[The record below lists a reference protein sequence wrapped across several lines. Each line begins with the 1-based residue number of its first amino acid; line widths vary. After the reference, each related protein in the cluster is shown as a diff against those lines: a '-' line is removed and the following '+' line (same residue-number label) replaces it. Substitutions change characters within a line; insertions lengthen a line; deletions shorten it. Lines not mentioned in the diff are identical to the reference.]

1 MPKKFFTIGKVPGYN
16 KLINKKIPY
25 EDKLL
30 PHLTFVDLIPRT
42 LEFRKDA
49 IKDPKTFVN
58 NVLTYVDADHPMKYF
73 NKVMENHLQYLDSYN
88 PAAKYDGIRLVATVD
103 SAINNSIVHNYEAN
117 LLDRALD
124 GAGNMVKDVADKFT
138 NGAASTVT
146 KNAAN
151 LNSILKMLSGEQ
163 YNGDRSWS
171 DVSGFIDAFSGYRIH
186 MPKMWTSSNV
196 QDILQL
202 SVKLTS
208 PSGDPKSI
216 KRYIIEPLIIIFIM
230 SSPLSITGTDLG
242 MPFIYEVDA
251 HGMGHYKLAG
261 ITNINFDR
269 GGTDVDFNIYQQP
282 LTVNVRIALTP
293 LASDAL
299 TALKDTS
306 FYKDAWFQTPETIA
320 RSLEPKKDIA
330 DVVTKIYGKRQ

>member
-1 MPKKFFTIGKVPGYN
+1 MSKKFFTIGKVPGYN

-42 LEFRKDA
+42 LVFNKGA
-49 IKDPKTFVN
+49 LKDPKTFVN
-58 NVLTYVDADHPMKYF
+58 NVLTYADADHPMKYF
-73 NKVMENHLQYLDSYN
+73 NNVMEKHIQYLDSYN
-88 PAAKYDGIRLVATVD
+88 PAAKYDGIRFIATVD
-103 SAINNSIVHNYEAN
+103 SAINNSIIHNYDAN

-124 GAGNMVKDVADKFT
+124 STGNWIANAFGNNIGKIIKKAADV
-138 NGAASTVT
+138 STI
-146 KNAAN
+146 
-151 LNSILKMLSGEQ
+151 LNMLSGSQ
-163 YNGDRSWS
+163 YDGDRSWA
-171 DVSGFIDAFSGYRIH
+171 DISGFLSSSTGYRIH

-216 KRYIIEPLIIIFIM
+216 KKYIIEPLIIIFIM

-261 ITNINFDR
+261 ITSINFDR

-282 LTVNVRIALTP
+282 LTVNVRLTLMP
-293 LASDAL
+293 LAGDAL

-306 FYKDAWFQTPETIA
+306 FYKDAWFQTPDTIA

-330 DVVTKIYGKRQ
+330 EVVTKIYSKRF